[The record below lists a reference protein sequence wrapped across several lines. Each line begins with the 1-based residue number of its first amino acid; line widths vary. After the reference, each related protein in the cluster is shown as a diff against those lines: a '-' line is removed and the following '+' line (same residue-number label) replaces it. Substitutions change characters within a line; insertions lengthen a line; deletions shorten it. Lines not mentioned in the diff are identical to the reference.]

1 MRKYISILV
10 CLFLF
15 STLRAQYK
23 VRFVLKEKTA
33 IHHDSIYITG
43 TFSNWDSTANANYL
57 LKQYRGNEKSIVLTL
72 NPGVMRYKF
81 HRGSWFTVEKKYDG
95 NEVDDRI
102 VNITKDTTLMDSVLS
117 WRDQTLADK
126 KYSLTAPLPDS
137 VRIATL
143 TAIANNYSFLAE
155 YYNTDSALHYAQKG
169 LMLLQ
174 SIKSSGKK
182 EAMPDGAYSR
192 QLINLQHIIAALMY
206 SLGNY
211 SKALELDLDN
221 LSIGNKLNDKV
232 VMANNLNYIIGD
244 YLNIKDYQRAL
255 AYGRQMDSTISDA
268 QGYDAATLVSL
279 KWLAKYQIAN
289 AYYGLKLTD
298 SALLYAQKISAYKF
312 PGSADYHTHLEA
324 GLLADIYSAKGLNDS
339 ALYYYRQA
347 IPYFEKMGVIPT
359 EAILYTGIARVF
371 KNERRLDSALFY
383 ARNALDLLQ
392 NNKRAVQSWGD
403 NSESYITEISPL
415 VAELYKA
422 YNQPDSAYKYLLLSV
437 SLKDSL
443 YNSDRV
449 RQFQTLTFNEDA
461 RRQQL
466 EQQRIEA
473 EKEYSTK
480 IKMYGLFSIIAGIL
494 IVAFLLYRNN
504 KHKQKANIL
513 LLEQKKTVENTLQ
526 ELKATQQQLIQSE
539 KMASLGELTAGIAH
553 EIQNPLNFVNNFS
566 EVNQEMVDELQT
578 ELKSGNVEEAIAISN
593 DIKDNSEKINHHG
606 KRADAIVKGML
617 QHSRTSTGQKEPT
630 DINALAD
637 EYLRLSYHGMRAKS
651 KNFNATIQTDFD
663 ESIGKIN
670 IVPQD
675 IGRVLLNLYNNAFFA
690 VNEKK
695 TPAPKG
701 EKNTV
706 QIDYEPRVTVSTK
719 SVKSPSGNL
728 GVILT
733 VKDNGNGIPQKVL
746 DKIFQPFFTT
756 KPTGEGTGLGLS
768 LSYDIVKAHSG
779 EIKVETKEGEGSEF
793 IIQLPF

>member
-473 EKEYSTK
+473 EKEYNTK

-578 ELKSGNVEEAIAISN
+578 ELKSGNVDEAIAISN

-617 QHSRTSTGQKEPT
+617 QHSRASSGQKVLT

-637 EYLRLSYHGMRAKS
+637 EYLRLVIM
-651 KNFNATIQTDFD
+651 
-663 ESIGKIN
+663 
-670 IVPQD
+670 
-675 IGRVLLNLYNNAFFA
+675 AF
-690 VNEKK
+690 VQKTKHSMQHCKQILMKTSEK
-695 TPAPKG
+695 
-701 EKNTV
+701 
-706 QIDYEPRVTVSTK
+706 
-719 SVKSPSGNL
+719 
-728 GVILT
+728 
-733 VKDNGNGIPQKVL
+733 
-746 DKIFQPFFTT
+746 
-756 KPTGEGTGLGLS
+756 
-768 LSYDIVKAHSG
+768 
-779 EIKVETKEGEGSEF
+779 
-793 IIQLPF
+793 